1 MEYRRNKSKFPS
13 GNNIS
18 TYPYYNRYNNTN
30 KNTNKNIN
38 KNTNKYN
45 NNRNYKNNNNNNNNT
60 NVNKR
65 KPKPIIRKENPWL
78 YTSVELN
85 SSTPSI
91 KDGYTLKEELK
102 QRWKACAFI
111 MSIGMTMKIPQITI
125 ATACT
130 YLHRFYCRKSLK
142 YYPSYEIAASSLY
155 LASKTTDTQR
165 RLKDLIIV
173 CISKA
178 QKNTKLNINEK
189 THEFD
194 KWKKTILY
202 HELEILETIC
212 CDITIDHPYSHLLN
226 MVEKFHDTDHSNIVK
241 LAWCFLNDSFKTTMC
256 LKYSSQV
263 IAASALYMACKYD
276 GSELVDKNTPL
287 PWWKEFNINEQELL
301 SATTEM
307 ANIYLQIIKKNNPAN
322 NNRANSKTNPS
333 MIKQKIQ
340 SSLLSPENQNTS
352 SSLTST
358 PSPQNI

>member
-178 QKNTKLNINEK
+178 QKNTKFAIK
-189 THEFD
+189 G
-194 KWKKTILY
+194 KKF
-202 HELEILETIC
+202 
-212 CDITIDHPYSHLLN
+212 P
-226 MVEKFHDTDHSNIVK
+226 VK
-241 LAWCFLNDSFKTTMC
+241 LL
-256 LKYSSQV
+256 
-263 IAASALYMACKYD
+263 
-276 GSELVDKNTPL
+276 
-287 PWWKEFNINEQELL
+287 
-301 SATTEM
+301 
-307 ANIYLQIIKKNNPAN
+307 IIKGDKF
-322 NNRANSKTNPS
+322 
-333 MIKQKIQ
+333 MIKKEPEEEIIFNDDYNHLSKKKI
-340 SSLLSPENQNTS
+340 ENGKKKSEKENKKK
-352 SSLTST
+352 
-358 PSPQNI
+358 